1 MSSSLIIGLVCYAL
15 IGVAVATFGPVKRRL
30 DEAVADLR
38 EAPAIDDD
46 SDSRSVSETKVV
58 LFRVVLSLAVVL
70 LWGRFLVFVLK
81 AHMEDKISSAPT
93 RTG

>member
-1 MSSSLIIGLVCYAL
+1 MYTILIIGLVCYAL
-15 IGVAVATFGPVKRRL
+15 IGFAVATFGPVKRRL

-38 EAPAIDDD
+38 EAPASDDD
-46 SDSRSVSETKVV
+46 SDSRSVSETKTV

-70 LWGRFLVFVLK
+70 LWGRFLVFVLR
-81 AHMEDKISSAPT
+81 ARTEDKIGSATT